1 LSDHQRNRPSFGASH
16 GSVLCHRRFA
26 VTENPWFGF
35 YLAVRGKLDRKEGA
49 FDLGRF
55 ELPVAVV
62 ALIWLALAM
71 FVLVT
76 PDEAFVPVM
85 IVVGL
90 MLAGGLF
97 FLGILIFDRKSL
109 DSAPDAEP
117 VFTH

>member
-1 LSDHQRNRPSFGASH
+1 
-16 GSVLCHRRFA
+16 
-26 VTENPWFGF
+26 
-35 YLAVRGKLDRKEGA
+35 
-49 FDLGRF
+49 
-55 ELPVAVV
+55 
-62 ALIWLALAM
+62 
-71 FVLVT
+71 VT